1 MLRPTRQIRLRA
13 LAEIALSLLPGALI
27 ALLGDVV
34 WGLAAMLAGA
44 LFQLHRHLVAID
56 ALVAWAR
63 SPLGTP
69 VPAASG
75 VWDLIFSEI
84 NRRSRLMK
92 DQRERLSM
100 ALDRFVEAGQAMPDG
115 VIYMGPGNAIEW
127 VNPRAEAHFGI
138 VATRDAGAALTNL
151 VRDPDFVAYLEAD
164 DFSEPLVMNPLRKP
178 GLTLMVQI
186 VPYAES
192 RCMLLSRDISHLER
206 LETMRRDFVANVSH
220 ELRTPLT
227 VMLGFIET
235 LADDDDA
242 LSREDRRHFLGL
254 AREQA
259 ERMHRLI
266 LDLLVLSALETG
278 APSPTEDEVD
288 MPELLDRVLSEG
300 RALSAGRHRLTL
312 AIEGPRWLRGSAK
325 ELHSAFANLV
335 SNAVR
340 YSDAGGSIRLRWRA
354 VEDGVA
360 FSVQDQGE
368 GIEARHIPRLT
379 ERFYRVD
386 RGRSRE
392 SGGTGLGLAIV
403 KHVLGRHQGRLE
415 IESAAGQGST
425 FRAILPARRL
435 LSPASDEAA

>member
-13 LAEIALSLLPGALI
+13 LTEIALWLLPGALI
-27 ALLGDVV
+27 AVLGDAA

-44 LFQLHRHLVAID
+44 LYQLFRHVAAID
-56 ALVAWAR
+56 SLVVWAR

-69 VPAASG
+69 VPVASG

-100 ALDRFVEAGQAMPDG
+100 ALDRFVEAGRAMPDG
-115 VIYMGPGNAIEW
+115 VIYMGPGNVIDWA
-127 VNPRAEAHFGI
+127 NPRAEEHFGI
-138 VATRDAGAALTNL
+138 VAARDADAALTNL
-151 VRDPDFVAYLEAD
+151 VRDPDFVTYLEAG
-164 DFSEPLVMNPLRKP
+164 DFTEPLIMTPLRQP
-178 GLTLMVQI
+178 GLTLMVQL

-227 VMLGFIET
+227 VVLGFIET
-235 LADDDDA
+235 LADDDEG
-242 LSREDRRHFLGL
+242 LSARDRLHYLAL

-278 APSPTEDEVD
+278 APLPAEEQVD
-288 MPELLDRVLSEG
+288 VPALLDRVLREG
-300 RALSAGRHRLTL
+300 IALSAGRHRLTL
-312 AIEGPRWLRGSAK
+312 EIEGPHWMRGSTK

-335 SNAVR
+335 SNAIR
-340 YSDAGGSIRLRWRA
+340 YSEAGGAIRLAWRS
-354 VEDGVA
+354 VGGDVA
-360 FSVQDQGE
+360 FSVRDQGE
-368 GIEARHIPRLT
+368 GIDARHLPRLT

-415 IESAAGQGST
+415 IESALGTGST
-425 FRAILPARRL
+425 FRAILPARRVIR
-435 LSPASDEAA
+435 PASDEAA